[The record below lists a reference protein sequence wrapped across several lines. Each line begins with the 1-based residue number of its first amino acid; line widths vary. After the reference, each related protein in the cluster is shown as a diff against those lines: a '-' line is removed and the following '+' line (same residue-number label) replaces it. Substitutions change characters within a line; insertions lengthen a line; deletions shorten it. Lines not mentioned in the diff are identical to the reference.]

1 MSNANDPSVNPT
13 GKPSSSNA
21 MKDNRKA
28 IYGALIILLLGTWG
42 YIVYDKSKS
51 KEEIASLQT
60 QFTNVDSARN
70 SIQAEYNDALSRM
83 DSLTGTNTQLQG
95 SLAERKTEIDKLKSE
110 IRGILASKNGD
121 LSKAKGKINEL
132 NGKINDLLSEVER
145 LKGENLQLTAN
156 NQQLT
161 VEKDTLT
168 SQKQSLQQNLTTT
181 QSEKDRLA
189 DVGSTLHASNINIAA
204 IDVKGSGKEKA
215 TTTAK
220 RADLLRISFNLDEN
234 RIATSGSKELYVC
247 ITAPDGKPVSI
258 PAYGSGSFTTR
269 EDGDKIFTNKVSV
282 QYEQGKRT
290 PVSFDWKQDG
300 KYQPGDYKVEI
311 YQNGY
316 KIGGGTATLKKGG
329 LFS

>member
-1 MSNANDPSVNPT
+1 MSNANDPSVNPA
-13 GKPSSSNA
+13 GKPSSNA

-204 IDVKGSGKEKA
+204 IDVKGSGKEKE

-234 RIATSGSKELYVC
+234 RIATSGNKELYVC

-269 EDGDKIFTNKVSV
+269 EDGDKIFTNKVSI

-300 KYQPGDYKVEI
+300 KYQTGDYKVEI

>member
-1 MSNANDPSVNPT
+1 MSTVNNPTVNPNRPA
-13 GKPSSSNA
+13 GNSSN
-21 MKDNRKA
+21 KDNRKL
-28 IYGALIILLLGTWG
+28 IYGALIVLLLGTWG
-42 YIVYDKSKS
+42 YIIYDKSKS
-51 KEEIASLQT
+51 KEEIAQLQT

-70 SIQAEYNDALSRM
+70 SIQAEYNDALARM
-83 DSLTGTNTQLQG
+83 DSLTGSNSQLQG

-110 IRGILASKNGD
+110 IKTILTQKNGD
-121 LSKAKGKINEL
+121 LSRAKSKIAEL
-132 NGKINDLLSEVER
+132 NGKINDLLAEVER
-145 LKGENLQLTAN
+145 LRGENDQLTAS

-161 VEKDTLT
+161 VERDTLNSRNQT
-168 SQKQSLQQNLTTT
+168 LNQNLATT

-204 IDVKGSGKEKA
+204 IDVKNSGKEKS

-220 RADLLRISFNLDEN
+220 KADLLRISFNLDEN
-234 RIATSGSKELYVC
+234 RIATSGNKELYVC

-258 PAYGSGSFTTR
+258 PAYGSGTFTTR
-269 EDGDKIFTNKVSV
+269 EDGEKVFTNKVNV
-282 QYEQGKRT
+282 QYEQGRRT

-300 KYQPGDYKVEI
+300 KYQTGDYKVEI

-329 LFS
+329 IFG

>member
-110 IRGILASKNGD
+110 IRNILATKNGD